1 MSDRGVIQSLDA
13 RTAAA
18 RLVADDPAP
27 LLIDVRETIEFAG
40 GRAENAIL
48 MPLSGLAARIEE
60 LPKDRPLFIV
70 CQVGQR
76 SAMVVDYLLRSGWT
90 DVSNID
96 GGMDAWQR
104 AGLPVMRGA
113 PTAEELARTPAD
125 A

>member
-1 MSDRGVIQSLDA
+1 MSGRGSVQSVDA
-13 RTAAA
+13 RTAAS

-40 GRAENAIL
+40 GRAAEAIL

-60 LPKDRPLFIV
+60 LPKDRQLFIV

-76 SAMVVDYLLRSGWT
+76 SGMVVDYLLKNGWT
-90 DVSNID
+90 EVSNID
-96 GGMDAWQR
+96 GGMDAWER
-104 AGLPVMRGA
+104 AGLPVKRGA
-113 PTAEELARTPAD
+113 PTAEELAKTPAD

>member
-1 MSDRGVIQSLDA
+1 MSGRGAVQSIDA

-40 GRAENAIL
+40 GRAAEAVL
-48 MPLSGLAARIEE
+48 MPLSGLAARVDE
-60 LPKDRPLFIV
+60 LPKDRQLFIV

-76 SAMVVDYLLRSGWT
+76 SATVVDYLLKNGWV

-96 GGMDAWQR
+96 GGMDAWER
-104 AGLPVMRGA
+104 AGLPVTRGA
-113 PTAEELARTPAD
+113 PTAEELGRRP
-125 A
+125 

>member
-1 MSDRGVIQSLDA
+1 MSGRGAVQSIDA

-40 GRAENAIL
+40 GRAAEAVL
-48 MPLSGLAARIEE
+48 MPLSGLAARVDE
-60 LPKDRPLFIV
+60 LPKDRQLFIV

-76 SAMVVDYLLRSGWT
+76 SATVVDYLLKNGWV

-96 GGMDAWQR
+96 GGMDAWER
-104 AGLPVMRGA
+104 AGLPVKRGA
-113 PTAEELARTPAD
+113 PTAEELGRRP
-125 A
+125 